1 MTSGLISSATGPWWR
16 RSSAGC
22 GITATPCTSKA
33 RRCASRKVEEETVEN
48 HPIGRE
54 EYIHQVLRA
63 YRQTPG
69 TTGTIRSP
77 DRLLA
82 AQLYAR
88 GVPLRAVENALV
100 LAASRRLLRPTQA
113 PPLST
118 IRSLAYFLPVI
129 DEVLELPI
137 SPDYFRYLRQPP
149 PQNRRL
155 LFQGTQPADELL
167 TPQTPS
173 FLSLHAFGVGP
184 RLRRGLEFL
193 HFHLEMSQSTPPQR
207 RFSAGRSLHYL
218 VDRPTWACHPSL
230 EPKAQERSMNDD
242 PKDLILSI
250 ARSSWS
256 ASTPPSGSPSTA
268 RVSSLPFPKR
278 WPAAIAS
285 PAPRKT
291 PLPCDRRPNDPLADL
306 PGPHPILAQCVCS
319 TAHLA
324 PRPAPGPRR
333 SVGVGSSHP

>member
-137 SPDYFRYLRQPP
+137 SPDYFRYLRHKIAGFSSKAPNPP
-149 PQNRRL
+149 
-155 LFQGTQPADELL
+155 T
-167 TPQTPS
+167 S
-173 FLSLHAFGVGP
+173 
-184 RLRRGLEFL
+184 
-193 HFHLEMSQSTPPQR
+193 
-207 RFSAGRSLHYL
+207 
-218 VDRPTWACHPSL
+218 C
-230 EPKAQERSMNDD
+230 
-242 PKDLILSI
+242 
-250 ARSSWS
+250 
-256 ASTPPSGSPSTA
+256 
-268 RVSSLPFPKR
+268 
-278 WPAAIAS
+278 
-285 PAPRKT
+285 
-291 PLPCDRRPNDPLADL
+291 
-306 PGPHPILAQCVCS
+306 
-319 TAHLA
+319 
-324 PRPAPGPRR
+324 
-333 SVGVGSSHP
+333 